1 MDQRTNERPPD
12 VEGRRRVPG
21 DCRFAR
27 PIIAAHVRQPYVVE
41 NTPNQL
47 LVTVNNGASPF
58 TLAVQPNGTLAGSGS
73 ADVVGRVVTGS
84 TQNEITY
91 ASKTGRCA
99 IGTVVPKGGT
109 TTAQIGH

>member
-1 MDQRTNERPPD
+1 MNGHYMSQGGLALEFAADG
-12 VEGRRRVPG
+12 VVL
-21 DCRFAR
+21 DCG
-27 PIIAAHVRQPYVVE
+27 AAHVRQPYVVE

>member
-1 MDQRTNERPPD
+1 MNGHYMSQGGLALEFAADG
-12 VEGRRRVPG
+12 VVL
-21 DCRFAR
+21 DCG
-27 PIIAAHVRQPYVVE
+27 AAHVRQPYIVV
-41 NTPNQL
+41 NAPNQL

-84 TQNEITY
+84 TQNEIAY
-91 ASKTGRCA
+91 AAKTGRCA
-99 IGTVVPKGGT
+99 IGTVVPKGGP